1 MEGLGSRLGIHV
13 ASFPGYTVRRSAR
26 KRGLERRLATAYST
40 AYRTPRNSTIGNFRN
55 PYKSSP
61 HLGVSRGLLE
71 HPPAHAPGMLHPR
84 GLQLSQDGLQP
95 GEGHAHQCP
104 RCHTHQGMGSGELRG
119 EAGEGPRPL
128 MQLRQGGLQ
137 REAVFSKHASSQ
149 ASRKRLADAMSSGT
163 FTVA

>member
-1 MEGLGSRLGIHV
+1 M
-13 ASFPGYTVRRSAR
+13 
-26 KRGLERRLATAYST
+26 
-40 AYRTPRNSTIGNFRN
+40 
-55 PYKSSP
+55 
-61 HLGVSRGLLE
+61 SRGLLE

-104 RCHTHQGMGSGELRG
+104 RRHTHQGMGSGELRG

-137 REAVFSKHASSQ
+137 REAVFSKHAVSQ
-149 ASRKRLADAMSSGT
+149 ASRKRLAGDTVSSGT
-163 FTVA
+163 VRVILLFFKNPHASKSSFGAQAAE